1 MSKKTKKEKVPLH
14 QFYKYNRPPLL
25 DYLSVCFLEEF
36 IKHKNIQEFINHM
49 GFEDQDDNEIH
60 NE

>member
-14 QFYKYNRPPLL
+14 QFYKYNRPPLF

-36 IKHKNIQEFINHM
+36 IKHENIQEFIR
-49 GFEDQDDNEIH
+49 EVKDE
-60 NE
+60 